1 MSFVRLYMVVLT
13 YFMIENFHIPD
24 QSCVFTNA
32 IGSSGV
38 SFKHRRLHGLETKY
52 FGILLFAVPPY
63 IAVPNSRE
71 FLSYE
76 RISHPES
83 SNFMLLL
90 SLTFSCVPD
99 ISFNFFFSPIHSNG
113 TSCCRPG
120 RCQLGTSS
128 TPFYYYFNLVGD
140 VLMLDTHII
149 VCRIRLL
156 RRLFALDSSTWRIL
170 DRNSLGRHPCR
181 L

>member
-32 IGSSGV
+32 IGSTGV

-52 FGILLFAVPPY
+52 FGILLFAVPPF

-83 SNFMLLL
+83 GNFMLLL
-90 SLTFSCVPD
+90 SLTFSCVSD
-99 ISFNFFFSPIHSNG
+99 ISFNFFSAQFTATVRHVIVRDVVSWARRRRRFVIVS
-113 TSCCRPG
+113 TLLAMYSCSIRILLSVEYICCG
-120 RCQLGTSS
+120 GYC
-128 TPFYYYFNLVGD
+128 
-140 VLMLDTHII
+140 
-149 VCRIRLL
+149 IRLVYV
-156 RRLFALDSSTWRIL
+156 AY
-170 DRNSLGRHPCR
+170 P
-181 L
+181 